1 MAVETTEQIV
11 REAPEIEAIKLELLG
26 EASRLARGKDAA
38 GQDLP
43 YEQTLQARLP
53 SYQVAGFSPAQ
64 QAALQAGMQQ
74 GVGSFLPYIE
84 AANV

>member
-38 GQDLP
+38 GQDLLTNKRFKRV
-43 YEQTLQARLP
+43 YLLTKLQAFP
-53 SYQVAGFSPAQ
+53 CSAGRTSGRHATGRWKFS
-64 QAALQAGMQQ
+64 ALH
-74 GVGSFLPYIE
+74 
-84 AANV
+84 

>member
-38 GQDLP
+38 GQDLL

-53 SYQVAGFSPAQ
+53 SYQVAGFSPCSAGRTSGRH
-64 QAALQAGMQQ
+64 ATGRWKFSALH
-74 GVGSFLPYIE
+74 
-84 AANV
+84 